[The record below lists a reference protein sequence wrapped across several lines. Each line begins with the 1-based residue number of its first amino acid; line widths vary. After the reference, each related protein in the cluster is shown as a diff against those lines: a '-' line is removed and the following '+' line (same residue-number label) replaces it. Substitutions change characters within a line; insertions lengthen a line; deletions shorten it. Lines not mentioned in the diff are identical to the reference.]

1 MSLKG
6 ICKTHRNLSRPY
18 FNTNHNLHT
27 PKMSEQEVTY
37 TTVRFHKSPGL
48 QNQVRPEETQRP
60 RKAGHRAHSECKVR
74 VFQSRQEKHEHEQRL
89 NNLDQL
95 YHVMKNDSSLMEERL
110 RNKSLEFETCKNT
123 LDNLN
128 REQNR
133 CYRESK
139 IDLKCFKYKGKQVE
153 GHWFCCGMKCYYF
166 ITDNVQ
172 WNGCKQI
179 CQACSLS
186 LLKIDD
192 EDEMNFLKSQ
202 LQGKRYWI
210 GLTYNKSPKKQQWI
224 GDPPKL
230 DVAGVNL
237 GHDRGN
243 CAFLS
248 SFQIDNEDCA
258 KTCGCICEKRLNIFP
273 ILVTC
278 VNQRKQLDLQSDEG
292 ESEEMYLT

>member
-1 MSLKG
+1 
-6 ICKTHRNLSRPY
+6 
-18 FNTNHNLHT
+18 
-27 PKMSEQEVTY
+27 MSEQEVTY

-60 RKAGHRAHSECKVR
+60 RKAGHRAHSERKVR
-74 VFQSRQEKHEHEQRL
+74 ECSVTWKPIVIVLGILCSLLLVTVAVLLTHIFQSRQEKHEQEQKL
-89 NNLDQL
+89 NNLHQL
-95 YHVMKNDSSLMEERL
+95 YHVMKNESSLMEERL

-123 LDNLN
+123 LDNLK

-210 GLTYNKSPKKQQWI
+210 GLTYNKSLKNWQWI
-224 GDPPKL
+224 GDPHKL
-230 DVAGVNL
+230 DLAGVNL
-237 GHDRGN
+237 AHDRGN
-243 CAFLS
+243 CPFLT
-248 SFQIDNEDCA
+248 SFQIDDDDCA
-258 KTCGCICEKRLNIFP
+258 KKHGCICEKRLNIPYFS
-273 ILVTC
+273 
-278 VNQRKQLDLQSDEG
+278 DLCQPKKAACSAE
-292 ESEEMYLT
+292 